1 MSNRHKT
8 SVQKQIEFILNEIK
22 CFDEKLK
29 KELDNLD
36 FTPKTTVDIVPTE
49 GLGGLEMDSDLIN
62 DEGAIP
68 TGTDISYI
76 VKEILEAYIE
86 PTVSVT
92 KLTSGT
98 LEKGVSKSLSW
109 RVNYDLG
116 TDTLQSS
123 NWYLDNALAGAITGS
138 GDVLSASSE
147 FTITAEARLSFEIL
161 GAVSRSGTYSFYTP
175 QWRGVSTSA
184 SVNTGSYSALNSALD
199 KFVQSSD
206 NTTLT
211 ANGVDMYA
219 YFISTNSNA
228 TIKDSNGFDNTQD
241 FQKSTVTV
249 KLANGDS
256 QTMYMYRTKQK
267 NTFNN
272 FKYIL
277 S

>member
-1 MSNRHKT
+1 MGNRHKT

-22 CFDEKLK
+22 CLQKDV
-29 KELDNLD
+29 DNID
-36 FTPKTTVDIVPTE
+36 VTPRTTVGIVPTE
-49 GLGGLEMDSDLIN
+49 ALGGLYMDSDLIN
-62 DEGAIP
+62 EEGTIP

-123 NWYLDNALAGAITGS
+123 NWYLDNALAGSITGS
-138 GDVLSASSE
+138 GDVLSTSSE

-161 GAVSRSGTYSFYTP
+161 GAVSRSGTYPFYTP

-184 SVNTGSYSALNSALD
+184 SVNTGSYSALNSALS